1 MGRKKT
7 LDDVTFIISLQNLII
22 TQDNSRD
29 GQILEII

>member
-7 LDDVTFIISLQNLII
+7 FDDVTFIISLQNLVI